1 MPEEQIMEYGALTL
15 LPIIFI
21 IVMAVLTRKSFES
34 LLAGS
39 VLACIIMHGRG
50 FFLPWVNTLL
60 AAISDP
66 ENQSVILICGL
77 FGSLIALLR
86 ESRGTRGFIRIG
98 EKLCRSE
105 RGALLGTFILGIVI
119 FVDDYLNMLT
129 VGLCMRDI
137 CDRKKVPR
145 EALAYLLDSTG
156 TPVCVLI
163 PFSTWTAFYISLF
176 MREEAIVN
184 MNFSSG
190 LSMYISTIP
199 FIFYSIISVIMVF
212 LFAMGWMPKIGLM
225 KKAYERTRATGMTY
239 SEESRKYN
247 DKEETGEKD
256 GQLIDFVIPM
266 AVLIG
271 VTVVTE
277 DILSAVI
284 LTLFLCMI
292 LYVPRKRI
300 TFTKW
305 GELLISGYC
314 EMMPTLAIL
323 VGAFTVA
330 RCCSDMQLPEYVIS
344 LVRPYVT
351 PATYPMIIF
360 LVVSILT
367 FSTSSTWGIST
378 IVIPII
384 IPLGAVVGA
393 NMILT
398 MAAILSGSTFGSHA
412 CFYSDATVLAS
423 AGAKIENMEHAF
435 SQMPYAF
442 IGAALTCV
450 CLLISGYAMPAL

>member
-1 MPEEQIMEYGALTL
+1 MEYGALTL
-15 LPIIFI
+15 IPIIFI

-39 VLACIIMHGRG
+39 VLACIIMHGTG
-50 FFLPWVNTLL
+50 FFLPWVETLL
-60 AAISDP
+60 AAISDL

-77 FGSLIALLR
+77 FGSLIAMLR
-86 ESRGTRGFIRIG
+86 ESRGTGGFTRIG
-98 EKLCRSE
+98 EKLCRTE
-105 RGALLGTFILGIVI
+105 RGALLGTFVLGAVI

-156 TPVCVLI
+156 TPFCVII

-176 MREEAIVN
+176 MREEAIIN
-184 MNFSSG
+184 MNFPSG
-190 LSMYISTIP
+190 FSMYIRTIH
-199 FIFYSIISVIMVF
+199 
-212 LFAMGWMPKIGLM
+212 FALPMG
-225 KKAYERTRATGMTY
+225 
-239 SEESRKYN
+239 
-247 DKEETGEKD
+247 
-256 GQLIDFVIPM
+256 
-266 AVLIG
+266 VLIG
-271 VTVVTE
+271 VTIVTE
-277 DILSAVI
+277 DILRAVI
-284 LTLFLCMI
+284 LTLFLCLL
-292 LYVPRKRI
+292 LYVPRRRL
-300 TFTKW
+300 TFSKW

-330 RCCSDMQLPEYVIS
+330 RCCGDMQLPEYVIS
-344 LVRPYVT
+344 LVQPYVT
-351 PATYPMIIF
+351 PATYPVIIF
-360 LVVSILT
+360 LVVAVLT
-367 FSTSSTWGIST
+367 FATSSTWGIST

-384 IPLGAVVGA
+384 VPLAAAVGA

-435 SQMPYAF
+435 TQMPYAF

-450 CLLISGYAMPAL
+450 CLLVSGFVMPV

>member
-1 MPEEQIMEYGALTL
+1 MPEEQLMEYGALTL

-39 VLACIIMHGRG
+39 VLACIIMHGSG
-50 FFLPWVNTLL
+50 FFLPWVNTLV

-199 FIFYSIISVIMVF
+199 FIFYSIITVIMVF

-284 LTLFLCMI
+284 LTLFLCLI
-292 LYVPRKRI
+292 LYVPRKRL

>member
-1 MPEEQIMEYGALTL
+1 MPEEQLMEYGALTL

-39 VLACIIMHGRG
+39 VLACIIMHGSG
-50 FFLPWVNTLL
+50 FFLPWVNTLV

-86 ESRGTRGFIRIG
+86 ESRGTGGFIRIG

-105 RGALLGTFILGIVI
+105 RGALMGTFILGIVI

-199 FIFYSIISVIMVF
+199 FIFYSIITVIMVF

-284 LTLFLCMI
+284 LTLFLCLI
-292 LYVPRKRI
+292 LYVPRKRL

-351 PATYPMIIF
+351 PETYPMIIF

-393 NMILT
+393 NMVLT

-450 CLLISGYAMPAL
+450 CLLISGYTMPAL

>member
-1 MPEEQIMEYGALTL
+1 MEYGALTL
-15 LPIIFI
+15 LPILFI

-39 VLACIIMHGRG
+39 VLACIIMHGSG
-50 FFLPWVNTLL
+50 FFLPWVNTLV

-86 ESRGTRGFIRIG
+86 ESRGTGGFIRIG

-199 FIFYSIISVIMVF
+199 FIFYSIITVIMVF

-239 SEESRKYN
+239 SEESRRYN

-284 LTLFLCMI
+284 LTLFLCLI
-292 LYVPRKRI
+292 LYVPRKRL

-330 RCCSDMQLPEYVIS
+330 RCCNAMQLPEYVIS
-344 LVRPYVT
+344 TVQPFVT
-351 PATYPMIIF
+351 PQTYPMIIF
-360 LVVSILT
+360 LVVSVLT
-367 FSTSSTWGIST
+367 FATSSTWGIST

-384 IPLGAVVGA
+384 IPLAAAVDA
-393 NMILT
+393 NLILT

-423 AGAKIENMEHAF
+423 AASRIENMEHAF
-435 SQMPYAF
+435 TQIPYAAVS
-442 IGAALTCV
+442 AALARV
-450 CLLISGYAMPAL
+450 CFLVSGFVMG

>member
-39 VLACIIMHGRG
+39 VLACIIMHGSG

-86 ESRGTRGFIRIG
+86 ESRGTGGFIRIG

-330 RCCSDMQLPEYVIS
+330 RCCSDMQLPEYVIL